1 MKIKDILFEQ
11 KEFKLLELPYKYNAL
26 EPHIDKETMEEH
38 HNKHLKGYVTK
49 LNKAL
54 EGKFIPLSEIFN
66 NIDQYDSAV
75 RNNGGGVYNHNLY
88 FNLLSPKPEKQ
99 PVGELKEEIE
109 NYFGSYDDFKEK
121 FKAAGL
127 GQFGSGWAWLIYH
140 DGELKITS
148 TPNQDNPLMSKE
160 GKVII
165 GMDVWE
171 HAYYLKHKS
180 QRGDYIDN
188 FFEVLCWNKAEEN
201 YQNIING

>member
-88 FNLLSPKPEKQ
+88 FNLLSPKPEKL
-99 PVGELKEEIE
+99 ELPPK
-109 NYFGSYDDFKEK
+109 DF
-121 FKAAGL
+121 
-127 GQFGSGWAWLIYH
+127 Q
-140 DGELKITS
+140 
-148 TPNQDNPLMSKE
+148 
-160 GKVII
+160 
-165 GMDVWE
+165 
-171 HAYYLKHKS
+171 
-180 QRGDYIDN
+180 
-188 FFEVLCWNKAEEN
+188 
-201 YQNIING
+201 

>member
-1 MKIKDILFEQ
+1 
-11 KEFKLLELPYKYNAL
+11 
-26 EPHIDKETMEEH
+26 MEEH

-54 EGKFIPLSEIFN
+54 EGKFIPLSEIFD

-75 RNNGGGVYNHNLY
+75 RNNAGGVYNHNLY

-127 GQFGSGWAWLIYH
+127 GQFGSGWAWLIHH

-188 FFEVLCWNKAEEN
+188 FFEVLCWNEAEEN